1 MGWYRLFL
9 RTTEHTIAGRSDFNA
24 ADLSSALKIAHRIA
38 QDCSDK
44 CATYDLLE
52 DGRIVSADTPV
63 RSLTL
68 DFLNEAQQQIVTDR
82 EIALRDSKW
91 AIRESR
97 QLLAAIEKSSR

>member
-9 RTTEHTIAGRSDFNA
+9 RTTEHTIVGRSDFNA
-24 ADLSSALKIAHRIA
+24 VDRSSALKIAHRIA

-52 DGRIVSADTPV
+52 DGRIVATGLRV
-63 RSLTL
+63 GSLTFDL
-68 DFLNEAQQQIVTDR
+68 LSDIQQQIVTDR

-91 AIRESR
+91 AIRDSH